1 MKINFKNCRTG
12 SSLRIYVEKDDDI
25 QTKGTRNLLNNN
37 DSLSSLLTAIHTSK
51 INTFF
56 CSCLD

>member
-37 DSLSSLLTAIHTSK
+37 NDSLSSLLTAILLLQLPGLK
-51 INTFF
+51 GK
-56 CSCLD
+56 